1 MGGDDGPRRVA
12 LAPGVRAVRL
22 GRGLVQVGLEHAR
35 AVRLPRSP
43 ETDAVLAAAAH
54 GDTVPDT
61 AAARLLTSELLDRG
75 LAVPAAA
82 SSRCSTTVAVVGR
95 AGADPVALL
104 EASGLTTTTDA
115 DRADLVLLASS
126 GELDRDLLTPLVRA
140 RQPHLP
146 VRLVDGIALVG
157 PFSVPGRSA
166 CLRCVDLHRAVD
178 DAAHVLLVERYA
190 RSPGGATDPVLGT
203 LATAWAV
210 RDLATWATGGCPSTW
225 SRTVRID
232 PALGEVSAQSWWR
245 HPECGCTWGQDLSAT
260 MEA

>member
-1 MGGDDGPRRVA
+1 MDGEGDCERVV
-12 LAPGVRAVRL
+12 LAPGVRVVRL
-22 GRGLVQVGLEHAR
+22 GRQLVQVGLEHAR
-35 AVRLPRSP
+35 ALRLARSP
-43 ETDAVLAAAAH
+43 ETDAVL
-54 GDTVPDT
+54 T
-61 AAARLLTSELLDRG
+61 AAAQGGTIPDSVAARRLAHELLDRA

-82 SSRCSTTVAVVGR
+82 PSRPSVTVAVVGR
-95 AGADPVALL
+95 AGTDPVPLL
-104 EASGLTTTTDA
+104 ESSGLAWTTDA
-115 DRADLVLLASS
+115 GAADVVLLASA
-126 GELDRDLLTPLVRA
+126 GELDRELLTPVVRA
-140 RQPHLP
+140 RRPHLP

-157 PFSVPGRSA
+157 PFAVPGRSA

-178 DAAHVLLVERYA
+178 DAAHVLLVERYVGSHA
-190 RSPGGATDPVLGT
+190 AEADPVLGT

-225 SRTVRID
+225 SRMVRID